1 MIPHEFSE
9 IIELTDSDDDDVV
22 LLPSPPPAPARQ
34 PVPSPVRQKRPLREE
49 PIDVDALEKEIIDL
63 TDDSPARTTIA
74 LFEEL
79 PLSTEPSI
87 PQTVPV
93 QASPPSSTV
102 SEEEPPPSSPEP
114 EAMEVDL
121 GTGVV
126 GLTPSGTPPPNQ
138 DDDPLGPLEQ
148 TFSPI
153 SRIQSP
159 IRTPR
164 ETTTLI
170 NASSPQRPSQ
180 QVVTAHC
187 STQSRRKADIISFR
201 ESLMMAMAMIPL
213 TSWLQ
218 FERLVGRSRIHQII

>member
-1 MIPHEFSE
+1 MIPDEFSD

-22 LLPSPPPAPARQ
+22 LLPSPPPAPAPQ
-34 PVPSPVRQKRPLREE
+34 PVPPPIRQKRSLRED
-49 PIDVDALEKEIIDL
+49 PIDVDALEKEVIDL
-63 TDDSPARTTIA
+63 TDDSPARTTVA

-79 PLSTEPSI
+79 PLSAESSVS
-87 PQTVPV
+87 QMVPV
-93 QASPPSSTV
+93 QASPPSSAV

-121 GTGVV
+121 GTRVV
-126 GLTPSGTPPPNQ
+126 GLTPSGTPSPNP

-164 ETTTLI
+164 ESTTLI
-170 NASSPQRPSQ
+170 NALSPQRPSQ
-180 QVVTAHC
+180 QVVRAH
-187 STQSRRKADIISFR
+187 
-201 ESLMMAMAMIPL
+201 
-213 TSWLQ
+213 
-218 FERLVGRSRIHQII
+218 